1 MKKYQVDLEIIQ
13 TYTVPVFVEG
23 DEGMDDKTLKIAAA
37 SKAESMNHNR
47 WEYQD
52 TEYEVENCKELP
64 EGLSSSHLKLLELGY
79 PLKWVSKYTEE
90 DAQAEI
96 DALT

>member
-1 MKKYQVDLEIIQ
+1 MKKYQVDLEIKQ
-13 TYTVPVFVEG
+13 TYTVPVIVEG
-23 DEGMDDKTLKIAAA
+23 DFDDDKALAKAAA

-79 PLKWVSKYTEE
+79 PLKWVRKYTEE

>member
-1 MKKYQVDLEIIQ
+1 MKKYQVELEIKQ
-13 TYTVPVFVEG
+13 TYTVPVIVEG
-23 DEGMDDKTLKIAAA
+23 NFDDDKALAKAAQA
-37 SKAESMNHNR
+37 KAESMNHNR

-79 PLKWVSKYTEE
+79 PLKWVRKYTEE